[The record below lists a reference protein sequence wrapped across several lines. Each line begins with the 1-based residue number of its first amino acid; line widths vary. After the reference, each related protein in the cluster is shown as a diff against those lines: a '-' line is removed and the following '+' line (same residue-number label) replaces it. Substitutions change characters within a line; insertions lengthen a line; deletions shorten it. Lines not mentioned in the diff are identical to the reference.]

1 MIFCLPGRKK
11 VGSLIG
17 INNKAFGYGPDIGG
31 SSVNVYAKF
40 LHL

>member
-1 MIFCLPGRKK
+1 MIFCLSGRKK

-17 INNKAFGYGPDIGG
+17 IKNKAFDYGPYIGG

-40 LHL
+40 LCL